1 MKKILNSSRFKSII
15 INAVILAALL
25 LFTHT
30 VYETNDDHTIAKMLV
45 AGNANI
51 GFVNYYICKV
61 LIAIQSLLPGVNV
74 FVYSQ
79 IVASY
84 IAFVVILRIIMD
96 RSTSL
101 WLHAAA
107 TALIAV
113 FAIDH
118 YVSIQFTKTSAL
130 LITAGF
136 ILIMNS
142 ALSKGRWTEYLEAV
156 ILVVVGSGYRWNTLL
171 PSLGFLCAFAGVYAF
186 VTLIEGIREKKIK
199 EKMATLR
206 PLLVC
211 GLVVVIAYG
220 CAYGFD
226 MASRAANTSTEQLRI
241 AKEYRSLRARITDF
255 PTDDL
260 YYMYKDEC
268 DEINVDAN
276 DIQLIHKWLFDYD
289 GAASIENLRVLSSLG
304 KEAST
309 ERLTAV
315 ECVKKTGRG
324 IIRSFQQMDYTG
336 WHLALLILI
345 SLLIVCAADP
355 KDWLYVLGFGGLA
368 LCEYLVLYYM
378 QRPLY
383 RTLYIA
389 DVGAMAWLMFT
400 AAAVCRKSKPLP
412 KVMAVIL
419 IAACCLAVPSE
430 AAKLENR
437 HNKFVN
443 KTRPVELDE
452 YFKEHSDSVFVCE
465 VNGWNNAATYATPL
479 RVSTNKRE
487 NEVSTGGWS
496 TLSPYQMERL
506 ASFGMTNPVKDLINN
521 DKAYFVGNARLD
533 ELREYYN
540 KWYGDEDSTV
550 EFILIDT
557 VGGKKIWRIVKN

>member
-1 MKKILNSSRFKSII
+1 MMKILKSNRFKSIL
-15 INAVILAALL
+15 INAVILTALL
-25 LFTHT
+25 LCTHT

-45 AGNANI
+45 AGYAHV
-51 GFVNYYICKV
+51 GFVNYYLCRFLAV
-61 LIAIQSLLPGVNV
+61 IQNMLPGVNV
-74 FVYSQ
+74 FVYAQ
-79 IVASY
+79 IVSSC
-84 IAFVVILRIIMD
+84 IAFAAILRIIMD
-96 RSTSL
+96 RTSDRL
-101 WLHAAA
+101 LQIAAI
-107 TALIAV
+107 ALIAV
-113 FAIDH
+113 FSIDH

-136 ILIMNS
+136 ILIVNS
-142 ALSKGRWTEYLEAV
+142 AISKGSRIDYLEAV
-156 ILVVVGSGYRWNTLL
+156 ILIVLGSAFRWNTLL
-171 PSLGFLCAFAGVYAF
+171 PSLGFLCAFVGVYIV
-186 VTLIEGIREKKIK
+186 VTLIEGIK
-199 EKMATLR
+199 EKNVKEKIAALR
-206 PLLVC
+206 PLMYC
-211 GLVVVIAYG
+211 GIVVIIAVG

-226 MASRAANTSTEQLRI
+226 KASSAANTSTEQLRI
-241 AKEYRSLRARITDF
+241 AREYRSLRARITDF

-260 YYMYKDEC
+260 YYMYKEEC

-289 GAASIENLRVLSSLG
+289 GAASVENLRVLSRLG
-304 KEAST
+304 KEASA
-309 ERLTAV
+309 ERLTAA
-315 ECVKKTGRG
+315 ECIKKTGRG
-324 IIRSFQQMDYTG
+324 IIRSFRQMDYTG

-345 SLLIVCAADP
+345 SLLIVSAAEP
-355 KDWLYVLGFGGLA
+355 KNWLYILGFGCLA

-389 DVGAMAWLMFT
+389 DIGAISWLLYVMAAT
-400 AAAVCRKSKPLP
+400 CKKSKLLP
-412 KVMAVIL
+412 RIMAVIL

-430 AAKLENR
+430 AKKLENR

-452 YFKEHSDSVFVCE
+452 YFEAHSDSVFVCE

-479 RVSTNKRE
+479 RVSTNLNE

-521 DKAYFVGNARLD
+521 EKAYYVGNARLD
-533 ELREYYN
+533 ELKQYYN
-540 KWYGDEDSTV
+540 KWYGSGDSDI
-550 EFILIDT
+550 EFIPVDT
-557 VGGKKIWRIVKN
+557 VGGKKIWRIIQN

>member
-1 MKKILNSSRFKSII
+1 
-15 INAVILAALL
+15 
-25 LFTHT
+25 
-30 VYETNDDHTIAKMLV
+30 
-45 AGNANI
+45 
-51 GFVNYYICKV
+51 
-61 LIAIQSLLPGVNV
+61 
-74 FVYSQ
+74 
-79 IVASY
+79 
-84 IAFVVILRIIMD
+84 
-96 RSTSL
+96 
-101 WLHAAA
+101 
-107 TALIAV
+107 
-113 FAIDH
+113 
-118 YVSIQFTKTSAL
+118 
-130 LITAGF
+130 
-136 ILIMNS
+136 
-142 ALSKGRWTEYLEAV
+142 
-156 ILVVVGSGYRWNTLL
+156 
-171 PSLGFLCAFAGVYAF
+171 
-186 VTLIEGIREKKIK
+186 
-199 EKMATLR
+199 
-206 PLLVC
+206 
-211 GLVVVIAYG
+211 
-220 CAYGFD
+220 
-226 MASRAANTSTEQLRI
+226 
-241 AKEYRSLRARITDF
+241 
-255 PTDDL
+255 
-260 YYMYKDEC
+260 
-268 DEINVDAN
+268 
-276 DIQLIHKWLFDYD
+276 
-289 GAASIENLRVLSSLG
+289 
-304 KEAST
+304 
-309 ERLTAV
+309 
-315 ECVKKTGRG
+315 
-324 IIRSFQQMDYTG
+324 MDYTG

-400 AAAVCRKSKPLP
+400 VAMVGKKSRPLP

-419 IAACCLAVPSE
+419 IAAGCLAVPSE
-430 AAKLENR
+430 AGKLENR
-437 HNKFVN
+437 YNKFVN

-550 EFILIDT
+550 EFILVDT